1 MRYFIVK
8 YIRKPNGKLD
18 ESVSASKNL
27 KTRDIQTSAVIL
39 DFQTQQVLQS
49 TLDGVT
55 VPKDWWRI
63 RDFYHQHY
71 KKMIEDL
78 EAFHGLKIVENKT
91 DTSPD
96 TGPGSNQS

>member
-55 VPKDWWRI
+55 VPKDWWKI

-78 EAFHGLKIVENKT
+78 EAFHGLKIVENKP

-96 TGPGSNQS
+96 TEPGSNQS

>member
-18 ESVSASKNL
+18 ESVSASKKL
-27 KTRDIQTSAVIL
+27 KTRDTQTAAVIL
-39 DFQTQQVLQS
+39 DFQTQKVLQS

-55 VPKDWWRI
+55 VPKDWWKI

-78 EAFHGLKIVENKT
+78 EAFHGLKIIENNPNPN
-91 DTSPD
+91 PD
-96 TGPGSNQS
+96 TEPGLNQS

>member
-18 ESVSASKNL
+18 ESVSASKKL

-55 VPKDWWRI
+55 VPKDWWKI

-78 EAFHGLKIVENKT
+78 EAFHGLKIVEAPT
-91 DTSPD
+91 VSPD
-96 TGPGSNQS
+96 TEPVTDQL

>member
-18 ESVSASKNL
+18 ESVSASKKL
-27 KTRDIQTSAVIL
+27 KTRDIQSAAVIL
-39 DFQTQQVLQS
+39 DFQTQRVLQS

-55 VPKDWWRI
+55 VPKDWWKI

-71 KKMIEDL
+71 KQMIEDL
-78 EAFHGLKIVENKT
+78 EAFHGLKIVEST
-91 DTSPD
+91 TSPD
-96 TGPGSNQS
+96 KEPVSDQS